1 MAKVIVKNGDLKKEK
16 KKFTR
21 ILIETKKAYLPHTFY
36 LRPGLK
42 AIEKSKN
49 AQRKKYK

>member
-1 MAKVIVKNGDLKKEK
+1 MAKVIVKNGDLNDAM

-36 LRPGLK
+36 HRHGLK
-42 AIEKSKN
+42 EIEKSKKKK
-49 AQRKKYK
+49 RKKYK